1 MSFSIFQAVE
11 QTAFPE
17 KVLEMN
23 DLVAK
28 LSFFDTDEA
37 TSGVDA
43 SVVDDSV
50 VDDGGCRD
58 VGSEP
63 EAAGD
68 GVALPGILD
77 GLLDSIDDGLN
88 GLLPTL

>member
-1 MSFSIFQAVE
+1 MSFSILQAVE
-11 QTAFPE
+11 QTAFLK

-23 DLVAK
+23 DLVKK
-28 LSFFDTDEA
+28 LLFFFTDEA

-43 SVVDDSV
+43 SIVNDSV
-50 VDDGGCRD
+50 VDDEGCRD
-58 VGSEP
+58 VGIEP

-68 GVALPGILD
+68 DVALPSILD

-88 GLLPTL
+88 GPLPML